1 MVPFNLQIE
10 LNERLVTFSAEQ
22 LDQLVDNVGFMR
34 YQIRIFNHYS
44 LIYVNIDNDPLEP
57 GDVIGFS
64 EDDTF
69 SLDEVKVIAAAIRD
83 YNRSHQLNF
92 GQMPFEF

>member
-10 LNERLVTFSAEQ
+10 LNARLVTFSAEQ
-22 LDQLVDNVGFMR
+22 LDQLADSFGFMR
-34 YQIRIFNHYS
+34 YQIRTFSHCS

-64 EDDTF
+64 EDEAF
-69 SLDEVKVIAAAIRD
+69 SPDEVKVIVAAIRG
-83 YNRSHQLNF
+83 YNSSHQLNF
-92 GQMPFEF
+92 DQMAFEF